1 MNDYGCSSEMDLTR
15 AGESDLDNNYNLSD
29 QTRTDRMERAAPY
42 AGASGF
48 CTHTAGNPTG
58 GMAGS
63 GHAGTVLDAVYA
75 SPSLRAFR
83 TAEIIRG
90 ERNIP
95 LHAAEAFMELGL
107 GEWEGRTSEENEVTH
122 PDQYSYFWEDP
133 IKFKI
138 KDSETFEEVK
148 LRALAKLQDI
158 VAAHRGQ
165 SVLIVTHTVVI
176 KVLMTH
182 LEGRPLH
189 KLWDLPYIHPTCLN
203 RIDFKDGSH
212 EIVLHGDI
220 SHYES
225 DADEV

>member
-1 MNDYGCSSEMDLTR
+1 MTTTTIYLTR
-15 AGESDLDNNYNLSD
+15 HG
-29 QTRTDRMERAAPY
+29 QTEWNVQHRMQGHQDSALTPLGIQQAEWLAQ
-42 AGASGF
+42 
-48 CTHTAGNPTG
+48 
-58 GMAGS
+58 GMQ
-63 GHAGTVLDAVYA
+63 GTVLDAVYA